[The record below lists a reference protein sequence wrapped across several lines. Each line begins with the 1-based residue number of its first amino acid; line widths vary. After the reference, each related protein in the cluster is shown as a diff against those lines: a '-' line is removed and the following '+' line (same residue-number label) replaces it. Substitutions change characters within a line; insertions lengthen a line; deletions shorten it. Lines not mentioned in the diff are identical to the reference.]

1 MFTGIVQEKG
11 TVSRIE
17 NFKQGLRLSIK
28 VDRDFLKD
36 LKKGASISVNGACL
50 TVTSFTEE
58 SISFDVIEETL
69 KVTNLSYFEKGDLV
83 NMERSLK
90 FGDEVGGHIL
100 SGHVSCTCEATK
112 YESNKEIEIR
122 VHAPKE
128 WTKFI
133 FKKGYVALN
142 GVSLTVS
149 RVEDSYFSVY
159 LIPETYEATNLGVN
173 RENLMLNLEVD
184 QNTVA
189 IVNAQN

>member
-1 MFTGIVQEKG
+1 MFTGIVQAKG
-11 TVSRIE
+11 AVSEIKSFEQGIRLQIE
-17 NFKQGLRLSIK
+17 
-28 VDRDFLKD
+28 VDKGFLKD
-36 LKKGASISVNGACL
+36 LKKGASIAVNGACL
-50 TVTSFTEE
+50 TVTDFSER
-58 SISFDVIEETL
+58 SVNFDVIEETL
-69 KVTNLSYFEKGDLV
+69 KVTNLSYFTEGDLV

-112 YESNKEIEIR
+112 FEGDKETEIR
-122 VHAPKE
+122 VSVPKE

-142 GVSLTVS
+142 GVSLTVGQ
-149 RVEDSYFSVY
+149 VEGNYFSVY
-159 LIPETYEATNLGVN
+159 LIPETLEVTNLGTN
-173 RENLMLNLEVD
+173 SKNLMLNLEVD